1 MSDFA
6 ARLQIERTELADRV
20 EKLEAFI
27 LSDRFDALP
36 NVDRLDLREQRSH
49 MGKYLE
55 VLTRRVSR
63 LCN

>member
-6 ARLQIERTELADRV
+6 ARLQVERTELADRV
-20 EKLEAFI
+20 EKLEKFI

-36 NVDRLDLREQRSH
+36 NVDRTDLKDQRSH
-49 MGKYLE
+49 MRGYLA
-55 VLTRRVSR
+55 VLDRRVSR